1 MNLDRLSARVEG
13 ILTPLFLQ
21 QTCDIY
27 RRDDDAQGDDLAPE
41 NEPRR
46 IYSVVKCDV
55 VTIKDPVSVPSA
67 GRLEERVNL
76 QVYLP
81 LSVHVLDGDTI
92 IMRDSGNE
100 YEVKGPDTY
109 EPSAG
114 LNVAYVTLRN

>member
-1 MNLDRLSARVEG
+1 MNLDALSQAVES

-21 QTCDIY
+21 KTCDIY
-27 RRDDDAQGDDLAPE
+27 RYDDDAQGEDLSPE

-55 VTIKDPVSVPSA
+55 VTIKDAVSVPSA
-67 GRLEERVNL
+67 GRLEERVGL

-81 LSVHVLDGDTI
+81 LSVHVLDGDKVV
-92 IMRDSGNE
+92 MRESGNT
-100 YEVKGPDTY
+100 YYVKGADTY

-114 LNVAYVTLRN
+114 LNMAYVSERQ